1 MCKVCNKQF
10 KKIQQLEN
18 HLKSKLHKRAFA
30 QYKKDMSLDD
40 ETELII
46 IEENSKKN
54 NEEKDLES
62 ISESDSE
69 S

>member
-1 MCKVCNKQF
+1 
-10 KKIQQLEN
+10 
-18 HLKSKLHKRAFA
+18 
-30 QYKKDMSLDD
+30 MSLDD

>member
-1 MCKVCNKQF
+1 M
-10 KKIQQLEN
+10 EN